1 MTPAETVLL
10 VRYIAGCCPHQKI
23 DSYTPDAWH
32 DLLGDLDLDAC
43 KSAAAEIARTRPF
56 VAASDIRT
64 LVDRKST
71 AGLPHS
77 DACRGRNCRDC
88 LWSWCRCLC
97 HRRAVVHDDGP
108 LAIEAS

>member
-32 DLLGDLDLDAC
+32 DLLGDLDLDSCRA
-43 KSAAAEIARTRPF
+43 AAAEAARTRPF

-64 LVDRKST
+64 LVDRKN
-71 AGLPHS
+71 AGSLPHS
-77 DACRGRNCRDC
+77 EACRGRNCRDC
-88 LWSWCRCLC
+88 VWSWCQCLC
-97 HRRAVVHDDGP
+97 HRRSAVRGAEP
-108 LAIEAS
+108 PAIES

>member
-10 VRYIAGCCPHQKI
+10 VRYIAACCPHQKI
-23 DSYTPDAWH
+23 DSHTPDAWH
-32 DLLGDLDLDAC
+32 DLLGDLDLGAC
-43 KSAAAEIARTRPF
+43 RAAVAEIARTRPF
-56 VAASDIRT
+56 VAASDIRV

-88 LWSWCRCLC
+88 VWSWCQCLC
-97 HRRAVVHDDGP
+97 HRRAVVRGP
-108 LAIEAS
+108 ETLAIES

>member
-43 KSAAAEIARTRPF
+43 RAAAAEIARTRPF

-64 LVDRKST
+64 LVDREKTGS
-71 AGLPHS
+71 LPHS

-88 LWSWCRCLC
+88 VWSWCSCLC
-97 HRRAVVHDDGP
+97 HRRATAAGDGT

>member
-1 MTPAETVLL
+1 MTPAETVIL
-10 VRYIAGCCPHQKI
+10 VRYIAGCCPQQKI

-32 DLLGDLDLDAC
+32 DLLGDLDLDSCRA
-43 KSAAAEIARTRPF
+43 AAAEIAKSRPF

-64 LVDRKST
+64 LVDRRST

-97 HRRAVVHDDGP
+97 HRRAAVSGDGT